1 MCIFLYTRSVTFAGL
16 SERRILIVLKI
27 NEIELNLRVLAMVQ
41 DKRYST
47 VKYLIDSGYITSFSQ
62 IFESIPMSVVA
73 NDTGSNYVRFK
84 RLAENP
90 TRFRL
95 KDLVILA
102 KLIGIPEMKI
112 ISLIMGSPSKNKRK
126 K

>member
-1 MCIFLYTRSVTFAGL
+1 MYTFVYILFLKFVNL
-16 SERRILIVLKI
+16 SLRKVMIVLKI
-27 NEIELNLRVLAMVQ
+27 NEIDLNLGTLVMVQ

-102 KLIGIPEMKI
+102 NLIGIPEMKI